1 MTIRHL
7 LTHTSGIKDDYW
19 QLYRGSP
26 LVNYDEKDIY
36 AYATSQPFVSK
47 PGEQYAYSNEG
58 YYLLDV
64 IIAKVTGEPY
74 TKWITE
80 HVLKVAG
87 MRTARM
93 YNPWEIVPH
102 MVSSYAL
109 KDGRLVHNRA
119 DIMSDRGEAIAGW
132 GLYASLDDM
141 VAFDA
146 ALKSGRLISRKSLD
160 AMWSN
165 ARLNNGYPSESGIGF
180 NRVTYVR
187 GHRAAYKGGQAG
199 VAYTVYPDD
208 DVSVIFLTNIEGSG
222 WFDTYS
228 ANDVARFYDR
238 GIQPPIGASATCR
251 PRSGAHGAIAPVAKR
266 YRHRHL
272 TLPAAHSANERGND
286 AGDSRTGQTTSRRHV
301 GIAVSRLRKGEPQR
315 SVWRRAILLLSHAGS
330 ARPAGSRIRTRA
342 QWSARFRRRSVG
354 VTRLLF

>member
-80 HVLKVAG
+80 HVLKAAG

-238 GIQPPIGASATCR
+238 GIQPLSALQ
-251 PRSGAHGAIAPVAKR
+251 PRADPD
-266 YRHRHL
+266 
-272 TLPAAHSANERGND
+272 PA
-286 AGDSRTGQTTSRRHV
+286 RT
-301 GIAVSRLRKGEPQR
+301 ARLRQSLSDIGIGISPSPLLTAQMNAAMTPEIRGQVKQLLGGMSGLQFLACE
-315 SVWRRAILLLSHAGS
+315 RASPSDPYGAVQYCYY
-330 ARPAGSRIRTRA
+330 RTRVPPGPLDLEFGLA
-342 QWSARFRRRSVG
+342 PNGQLAFG
-354 VTRLLF
+354 GGQLE